1 MKIIQSFWSC
11 NQTDLCQ
18 QKSGWLSSEY
28 NLMSWALSC
37 LQLKKYYGD
46 VSLYA
51 DSTVAK
57 LLIETLKLPYSSVIC
72 ELDSLNRYHPKL
84 WALPKIYAYSKQ
96 EKPFLHVDGDVFI
109 WGRFDECFLL
119 GGLIAQNMEI
129 STDYYEGVMISLES
143 KLEYFPPEILNERG
157 IKNTIYAYNAGIM
170 GGHDIEFFQNYTS
183 KAFEFVNR
191 NASRFSSINVS
202 SFNIFFEQYLFYC
215 LAKQGSKQVN
225 LLFDEIIGD
234 NRYKGL
240 SDFSEVPYSRQYLHL
255 LGNYKTNQL
264 VCDQLASQLR
274 FEYPEYY
281 YRIISLFKEKKI
293 PLFKDYYWFESDF
306 SENSLLTKH
315 PSLEKSFTTR
325 AVDFTNE
332 SLLESN
338 PTLEISGGEVLFNSI
353 LANAG
358 ISSTERASIQLRDL
372 KLLESTI
379 NKVVKEKFSFISRNY
394 LLARDIH
401 ATQYSAYVF
410 GEAVSIYDRVLV
422 ASSLLETIETQFE
435 WTILENYVG
444 SVHID
449 IFESLVNAEPT
460 THYTI
465 VIPECHQIGYAI
477 SGIDQIDCLILE
489 TLKEPKTVEKLFD
502 EIKAAFDADDLANS
516 SKEFEKLIFG
526 RIKKGFLNKS
536 ILAVT
541 DSQL

>member
-1 MKIIQSFWSC
+1 
-11 NQTDLCQ
+11 
-18 QKSGWLSSEY
+18 
-28 NLMSWALSC
+28 MSWALSC
-37 LQLKKYYGD
+37 LKLQEYHNE

-57 LLIETLKLPYSSVIC
+57 LFIETLKLPYSSLIC
-72 ELDSLNRYHPKL
+72 ELDSLNSYHPQL

-96 EKPFLHVDGDVFI
+96 DKPFLHVDGDVFI
-109 WGRFDECFLL
+109 WSRFDELL
-119 GGLIAQNMEI
+119 MQSGLIAQNKEI
-129 STDYYEGVMISLES
+129 STDYYEGVMSYLETNLS
-143 KLEYFPPEILNERG
+143 YFPPEIVRERG
-157 IKNTIYAYNAGIM
+157 VKNTIYAYNAGIM
-170 GGHDIEFFQNYTS
+170 GGYDIEFFQYYTN

-191 NASRFSSINVS
+191 NASHFSSINVS

-215 LAKQGSKQVN
+215 LAKQGNKQVN
-225 LLFDEIIGD
+225 LLFDEVVGD

-240 SDFSEVPYSRQYLHL
+240 SDFTEVPYSKQYLHL
-255 LGNYKTNQL
+255 LGNYKLNQQ

-281 YRIISLFKEKKI
+281 YRIISLFKKKKI
-293 PLFKDYYWFESDF
+293 PLFKDYYWFEPDL

-315 PSLEKSFTTR
+315 AFLEKSFTIKV
-325 AVDFTNE
+325 VDFTNE

-338 PTLEISGGEVLFNSI
+338 PTLKISGRETLFNSI

-358 ISSTERASIQLRDL
+358 ISSTESAAIQLDDL

-379 NKVVKEKFSFISRNY
+379 NKVVKEKFGFISRNY

-422 ASSLLETIETQFE
+422 ASSLVETIETQFE
-435 WTILENYVG
+435 WTILENYIG
-444 SVHID
+444 SVHLD

-460 THYTI
+460 THYTL
-465 VIPECHQIGYAI
+465 VIPECDQIGYAI

-516 SKEFEKLIFG
+516 TKEFGKLIFG

-536 ILAVT
+536 IMAVI
-541 DSQL
+541 DSQV